1 LYTPT
6 RLAELCA
13 DVGLI
18 VEQAF
23 DAFNDRP
30 LTRRSSE
37 MLLVARKPA
46 DFRPLPHIRRNR

>member
-23 DAFNDRP
+23 DAWHDRP
-30 LTRRSSE
+30 LKRHSSE
-37 MLLVARKPA
+37 MVLVARKS
-46 DFRPLPHIRRNR
+46 DIG